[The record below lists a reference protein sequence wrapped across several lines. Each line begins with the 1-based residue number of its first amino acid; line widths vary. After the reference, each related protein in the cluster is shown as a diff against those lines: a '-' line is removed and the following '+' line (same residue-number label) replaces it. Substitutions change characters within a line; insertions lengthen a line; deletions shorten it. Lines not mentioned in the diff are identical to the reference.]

1 MNSNAKHNKKRN
13 NSIFYTVLSLCLIAV
28 GVAAWSAASAFDD
41 FKNEG
46 TADEPDPPAVVEP
59 EIIVPEPEKPAG
71 NDIDDVEYTPP
82 KAEAPSDETKTEGS
96 AFIMPISGDIIKI
109 FDSGTLQYSATLG
122 DMRLHEGLDI
132 AADEGTLV
140 RAVRGGTVTEIYED
154 TAYGY
159 TIVID
164 HGDGIIAKYC
174 GMNSAIPVSVGQELA
189 SGAEIGTLGRIP
201 IEAADGS
208 HLHLEMLQDNNRVSP
223 LSVMGMQ

>member
-1 MNSNAKHNKKRN
+1 MNDTAKHNKKRN
-13 NSIFYTVLSLCLIAV
+13 SSIFYTVLSLCLIAV
-28 GVAAWSAASAFDD
+28 GVAAWSAVSAFDD
-41 FKNEG
+41 FKNSN
-46 TADEPDPPAVVEP
+46 TEPEPEPPAVVEP

-71 NDIDDVEYTPP
+71 NELENVEYTPP
-82 KAEAPSDETKTEGS
+82 KTEVQDNEPEKES
-96 AFIMPISGDIIKI
+96 ASFIMPISGDIIKI

-201 IEAADGS
+201 IESADGS
-208 HLHLEMLQDNNRVSP
+208 HLHFEMLKDECRVSP
-223 LSVMGMQ
+223 LSIMGME